1 MTSDFSAAPR
11 ICFHKKHFSILLG
24 DDGNPKIC
32 DFGLARKWGF
42 YKNKKGEKMTECGTR
57 RYMAPEILKG
67 EEYSEKVGVR
77 FMSVKYI
84 LTLTI
89 FNN

>member
-1 MTSDFSAAPR
+1 
-11 ICFHKKHFSILLG
+11 
-24 DDGNPKIC
+24 
-32 DFGLARKWGF
+32 
-42 YKNKKGEKMTECGTR
+42 MTECGTR

-84 LTLTI
+84 LTLTF